1 MQKNQAQP
9 PCSNWGMGLIFDF
22 TIRLIFSSLVV
33 IKGDDFFGLFQSAG
47 LILVFAVNAYE

>member
-1 MQKNQAQP
+1 
-9 PCSNWGMGLIFDF
+9 MGLIFDF